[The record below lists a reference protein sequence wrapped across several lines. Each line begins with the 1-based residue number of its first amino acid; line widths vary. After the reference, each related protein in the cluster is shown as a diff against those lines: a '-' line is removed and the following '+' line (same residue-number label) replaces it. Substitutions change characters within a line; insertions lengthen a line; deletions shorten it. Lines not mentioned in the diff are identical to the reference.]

1 MGRRKL
7 IKKKIAGSDSIAL
20 IMVGLIFAVGAAI
33 WGIFKLLGSLFSF
46 GSKAVANHKASQTIE
61 KLQADPLTSEAL
73 QLLAQVD
80 QLLTYT
86 EVKYWN
92 EKASKLVTSLLNQDT
107 DLNSQKLADQLQ
119 QYVDL
124 TPASKT
130 ERKEIL
136 AELRREKNEL
146 QLNKRELNASMKE
159 IRIEARQMSTVT
171 HYTLT
176 GLMGMTALQRQQ
188 IRYQRE
194 LDLAPLENK
203 KYWLNAQINQ
213 LEKKIFWAQKFTEE
227 SVQQLDQPE
236 NLTQSNSQDI
246 LPQTWKPQYHVRNP
260 NHVKVTY
267 ETDDKTRASDT
278 DNDKDNWEGSFWE
291 VQQPFPSKATLR
303 IKYEDGVGK
312 QTERVVDVR
321 QFGTDVNGYILIG
334 HCRMR
339 NATRTFRTDRIKKCI
354 DEETGEIVSDVL
366 AYLREKIENKP
377 VTFEDDDNLAT
388 FSISYGYEEEKSKN
402 KTPGKWIKSG
412 ESITIKGQVFTK
424 GNFYYGGKLN
434 SLDGYGTEASLVDDS
449 LKIENEPATF
459 EDESLGYWSKF
470 ISLTP
475 KGRGAFLTWLSGNR
489 NDPDTP
495 LGYVFIY
502 FYGIERRIT
511 VDSVKQAV
519 DDAEFKSLFDEILR
533 LKGIYGGSR
542 SFLNYA
548 IRLLEIMCLL
558 RPHVVSHLDLDTT
571 PQRDSLLFKHR
582 LATTVNDEKPIPAE
596 LALAWIRFYPD
607 YNLKKPARRCGY
619 EFSQMFTRLYSKKY
633 GDGIV
638 VKPNKTRLKIEYHPA
653 SSSLRG
659 ISLPQLD
666 LPDPSNLT
674 GPVNKLIAI
683 ADECSAELDAYSRY
697 LAKPDTS
704 RTDIEAILLLPD
716 ELSDLGATLGL
727 DKFKKWADDAI
738 STKNGLVDVEEFWTY
753 TKSPFPSKINKKE
766 AELIQNLA
774 QKAGYG
780 VAPDARYHHAKTSA
794 DGKLVLFPEGH
805 GKYFEPSKA
814 YSEMG
819 MVLRLGA
826 MVATID
832 SHFDQAELSLL
843 TQLIDHDTNLSPTE
857 KQSLHAYLV
866 WRLNTPSNITG
877 LKARLETLGKKEK
890 AAVSRILIGV
900 AMADGKIDPEEIK
913 QLEKFYSLL
922 GLDKALVTG
931 DIHAMSSSKAGLRSL
946 ISPSETTLSAPTSF
960 QLDESILAIHESETK
975 DVQSMLGAIFVEDEP
990 TSESD
995 ESNTDSTPIE
1005 EETGID
1011 KQHYTLFER
1020 LIRKDKW
1027 TREEVEAL
1035 CRASGLMVSGA
1046 LETINDWSFDKV
1058 DAAVLEED
1066 GDAIYVDQEIVEKI
1080 EG

>member
-1 MGRRKL
+1 MEFWLLVAGAVIL
-7 IKKKIAGSDSIAL
+7 YYIIKAKATS
-20 IMVGLIFAVGAAI
+20 
-33 WGIFKLLGSLFSF
+33 
-46 GSKAVANHKASQTIE
+46 SKQQAQKNNRPSSKNEIRVTMTTSNRVVAN
-61 KLQADPLTSEAL
+61 
-73 QLLAQVD
+73 
-80 QLLTYT
+80 
-86 EVKYWN
+86 
-92 EKASKLVTSLLNQDT
+92 
-107 DLNSQKLADQLQ
+107 
-119 QYVDL
+119 
-124 TPASKT
+124 
-130 ERKEIL
+130 
-136 AELRREKNEL
+136 
-146 QLNKRELNASMKE
+146 
-159 IRIEARQMSTVT
+159 
-171 HYTLT
+171 
-176 GLMGMTALQRQQ
+176 
-188 IRYQRE
+188 
-194 LDLAPLENK
+194 
-203 KYWLNAQINQ
+203 
-213 LEKKIFWAQKFTEE
+213 
-227 SVQQLDQPE
+227 
-236 NLTQSNSQDI
+236 SN
-246 LPQTWKPQYHVRNP
+246 H
-260 NHVKVTY
+260 
-267 ETDDKTRASDT
+267 
-278 DNDKDNWEGSFWE
+278 G
-291 VQQPFPSKATLR
+291 
-303 IKYEDGVGK
+303 
-312 QTERVVDVR
+312 
-321 QFGTDVNGYILIG
+321 
-334 HCRMR
+334 
-339 NATRTFRTDRIKKCI
+339 
-354 DEETGEIVSDVL
+354 
-366 AYLREKIENKP
+366 
-377 VTFEDDDNLAT
+377 DDDDLAT
-388 FSISYGYEEEKSKN
+388 FSISYGYDEEKSKN

-412 ESITIKGQVFTK
+412 ETITIKGQAFTG
-424 GNFYYGGKLN
+424 GNFYYGGKLS

-449 LKIENEPATF
+449 LKIENKSSTF
-459 EDESLGYWSKF
+459 EDESLGYWPKF

-475 KGRGAFLTWLSGNR
+475 KGRGAFLGWLSGNR

-511 VDSVKQAV
+511 VDSIKQAV
-519 DDAEFKSLFDEILR
+519 DDAEFKALFDEVIR
-533 LKGIYGGSR
+533 LKGIYGSSR
-542 SFLNYA
+542 SFSNYS

-558 RPHVVSHLDLDTT
+558 RPHAVSHPDLEKT

-659 ISLPQLD
+659 ISLPQQD
-666 LPDPSNLT
+666 LPDPSNLN

-704 RTDIEAILLLPD
+704 RTDIEAVLLLPD

-727 DKFKKWADDAI
+727 GKFKKWADDAI
-738 STKNGLVDVEEFWTY
+738 STKKGLVDVEEFWTY
-753 TKSPFPSKINKKE
+753 TKSLLPSIINKKE

-780 VAPDARYHHAKTSA
+780 IAPDTRYHHAKTSA

-819 MVLRLGA
+819 MVLHLGA

-832 SHFDQAELSLL
+832 SHVDQAELSLL

-877 LKARLETLGKKEK
+877 LKTRLETLGKTEK
-890 AAVSRILIGV
+890 AAVSRILVGV
-900 AMADGKIDPEEIK
+900 AMADGKIDPKEIK
-913 QLEKFYSLL
+913 QLEKLYTML

-931 DIHAMSSSKAGLRSL
+931 DIHGMSSSKVGLR
-946 ISPSETTLSAPTSF
+946 PSSSQSQTTSSAPTSF

-975 DVQSMLGAIFVEDEP
+975 DVQSMLSAIFMEDEP
-990 TSESD
+990 IGESD
-995 ESNTDSTPIE
+995 DSTTDSNTTE
-1005 EETGID
+1005 EEIGID
-1011 KQHYTLFER
+1011 KQHYALFES

-1035 CRASGLMVSGA
+1035 CRDSGLMVSGA

-1066 GDAIYVDQEIVEKI
+1066 GDAIYVDQEIVEEI